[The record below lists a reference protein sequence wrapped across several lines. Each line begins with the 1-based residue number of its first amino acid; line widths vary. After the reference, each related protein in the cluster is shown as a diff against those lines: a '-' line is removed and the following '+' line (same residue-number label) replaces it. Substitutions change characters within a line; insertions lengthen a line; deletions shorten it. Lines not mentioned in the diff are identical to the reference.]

1 MDLDL
6 STYATVMAKLAAAG
20 ADRAAVLA
28 SHDLDERRW
37 DAVDTAWQQNLSAA
51 LDADEDG
58 VPALVS
64 EHAASYAAAQRALA
78 LPISLEQ
85 LAQVTR
91 LLGASGDL
99 RASLAKAGVA
109 LDAYLRGSEHWTRH
123 IVEDPETE
131 RLYREALRRG

>member
-6 STYATVMAKLAAAG
+6 STYAAVMAELAAAG

-28 SHDLDERRW
+28 SHELDERRW
-37 DAVDTAWQQNLSAA
+37 DAVDTAWQKNLSAA

-64 EHAASYAAAQRALA
+64 EHAAAYAAAQRALA
-78 LPISLEQ
+78 PPISLEQ

-109 LDAYLRGSEHWTRH
+109 LDAYLRGSEHWTRQ

-131 RLYREALRRG
+131 RVYRDALRGG

>member
-6 STYATVMAKLAAAG
+6 STYATVMAELAAAG

-37 DAVDTAWQQNLSAA
+37 DAVDAAWQQTLSAA

-64 EHAASYAAAQRALA
+64 EHAAAYAAAQRALA
-78 LPISLEQ
+78 PPISLAQ

-109 LDAYLRGSEHWTRH
+109 LDAYLRGSEHWTRQ

-131 RLYREALRRG
+131 RVYRDALRGG